1 MTGNRI
7 LLESGTNEVELLE
20 LYLDEGDG
28 DKYKR
33 WSFGLNVAKVKK
45 IVREADLK
53 KFSGR
58 KQRGPG
64 AQGVAGIDPQNPLV
78 MGMFEFMGTVIPLID
93 LSGWL
98 RMEPV
103 SKDRRMVLVTE
114 FNEVVSAFLVS
125 GVNRIHRVS
134 WQELESLQGN
144 MAKYAEGTI
153 IGTVK
158 LTNPDRILQVLDL
171 EQAMEDL
178 NPARDK
184 AAVDEVE
191 EVVDCV
197 YQALCADDSR
207 SMRNLVKLSLERGGF
222 EVEAYPNGL
231 EIWKALEE
239 ISQKVDKTGLP
250 VSEFIQLVVSDIEM
264 PGMDGHALTKR
275 IKEDPNLRDLTVYLF
290 SSLITNELLHKGEAV
305 GANRQYSKPQ
315 IATLVKQ
322 ARTDLNKLYKCKS
335 L

>member
-1 MTGNRI
+1 MTGSRI

-20 LYLDEGDG
+20 LYLDEGSG
-28 DKYKR
+28 DTYKR

-45 IVREADLK
+45 IVREADLT
-53 KFSGR
+53 KFSGHKHDGSVSR
-58 KQRGPG
+58 
-64 AQGVAGIDPQNPLV
+64 VASSIDTKSPLV
-78 MGMFEFMGTVIPLID
+78 LGIFEFMGTVIPLID

-103 SKDRRMVLVTE
+103 SKDQRMVLVTE

-134 WQELESLQGN
+134 WSELESLQGN

-184 AAVDEVE
+184 AALEEVE
-191 EVVDCV
+191 ESVECV
-197 YQALCADDSR
+197 YQAICADDSR
-207 SMRNLVKLSLERGGF
+207 SMRNLVKKSLHRGGF
-222 EVEAYPNGL
+222 EVEAYQNGL

-239 ISQKVDKTGLP
+239 ISAKVAKTGLH

-264 PGMDGHALTKR
+264 PGMDGHALTKK
-275 IKEDPNLRDLTVYLF
+275 IKKDPNLRDLTVYLF
-290 SSLITNELLHKGEAV
+290 SSLITEELLHKGDAV

-322 ARTDLNKLYKCKS
+322 ARLDLDELYKCKG
-335 L
+335 

>member
-1 MTGNRI
+1 MTGSRI

-20 LYLDEGDG
+20 LYLDEGSG
-28 DKYKR
+28 DSYKR

-53 KFSGR
+53 NFSGR
-58 KQRGPG
+58 KQDGSISR
-64 AQGVAGIDPQNPLV
+64 ASSSIDTKSPLV
-78 MGMFEFMGTVIPLID
+78 LGIFEFMGTVIPLID

-98 RMEPV
+98 HMEPV
-103 SKDRRMVLVTE
+103 TNERRMVLVTE
-114 FNEVVSAFLVS
+114 FNEIVSAFLVS

-134 WQELESLQGN
+134 WSELESLQGN

-158 LTNPDRILQVLDL
+158 LTDPDRILQVLDL

-184 AAVDEVE
+184 AALEEVE
-191 EVVDCV
+191 ESVECV

-207 SMRNLVKLSLERGGF
+207 SMRNLVKMSLERGGF
-222 EVEAYPNGL
+222 DVTAYPNGL

-239 ISQKVDKTGLP
+239 ISAKVSKTGLH
-250 VSEFIQLVVSDIEM
+250 VSEFIQIVVSDIEM

-290 SSLITNELLHKGEAV
+290 SSLINEELLHKGEAV

-322 ARTDLNKLYKCKS
+322 ARADLDGLYKGCI
-335 L
+335 

>member
-1 MTGNRI
+1 MTGNKI

-20 LYLDEGDG
+20 LYLDEGNG
-28 DKYKR
+28 DAYKR

-45 IVREADLK
+45 IVREVDLK
-53 KFSGR
+53 NFSGR
-58 KQRGPG
+58 KQNGSISR
-64 AQGVAGIDPQNPLV
+64 ASSSVDTKSPLV
-78 MGMFEFMGTVIPLID
+78 LGMFEFMGTVIPLID

-98 RMEPV
+98 HMEPV
-103 SKDRRMVLVTE
+103 TNERRMVLVTE

-125 GVNRIHRVS
+125 GVNRIHRIS
-134 WQELESLQGN
+134 WQDLESLQGN

-158 LTNPDRILQVLDL
+158 LTDPDRILQVLDL

-184 AAVDEVE
+184 AAIEEVE
-191 EVVDCV
+191 ESLECV

-207 SMRNLVKLSLERGGF
+207 AMRNLVKMSLERGGF
-222 EVEAYPNGL
+222 EVTAYQNGL

-239 ISQKVDKTGLP
+239 ISNKVKQTGIH
-250 VSEFIQLVVSDIEM
+250 VSEFVQIVVSDIEM

-275 IKEDPNLRDLTVYLF
+275 IKEDPYLRDLTVYLF
-290 SSLITNELLHKGEAV
+290 SSLITDELLHKGEAV

-322 ARTDLNKLYKCKS
+322 ARADLDELYKCRP
-335 L
+335 

>member
-1 MTGNRI
+1 MTGSKI

-20 LYLDEGDG
+20 LYLDEGSG
-28 DKYKR
+28 DSYKR

-53 KFSGR
+53 NFSGHKKEGSVSR
-58 KQRGPG
+58 
-64 AQGVAGIDPQNPLV
+64 VSSSIDTKSPLV
-78 MGMFEFMGTVIPLID
+78 LGMFEFMGTVIPLID

-134 WQELESLQGN
+134 WSELESLQGN

-158 LTNPDRILQVLDL
+158 LTDPDRILQVLDL

-178 NPARDK
+178 NPDRDK
-184 AAVDEVE
+184 AALEEVE
-191 EVVDCV
+191 ESVECV
-197 YQALCADDSR
+197 YQAICADDSR
-207 SMRNLVKLSLERGGF
+207 SMRNLVKNSLERGGF
-222 EVEAYPNGL
+222 EVDAYPNGL
-231 EIWKALEE
+231 EIWKALQE
-239 ISQKVDKTGLP
+239 ISAKVSKTGLH
-250 VSEFIQLVVSDIEM
+250 VSEFVQLIVSDIEM

-290 SSLITNELLHKGEAV
+290 SSLITEELLHKGDAV

-322 ARTDLNKLYKCKS
+322 ARVDLDDIYKCKG
-335 L
+335 

>member
-1 MTGNRI
+1 MTGSKI

-20 LYLDEGDG
+20 LYLDEGSG
-28 DKYKR
+28 DSYKR

-45 IVREADLK
+45 IIRENDLK
-53 KFSGR
+53 NFSGR
-58 KQRGPG
+58 KKHGSADQ
-64 AQGVAGIDPQNPLV
+64 VAPDIDTKNPLV
-78 MGMFEFMGTVIPLID
+78 LGLFEFMGSVIPLID

-103 SKDRRMVLVTE
+103 AKDQRVVLITE

-125 GVNRIHRVS
+125 GVNRIHRIS

-144 MAKYAEGTI
+144 MARYAEGTI

-158 LTNPDRILQVLDL
+158 LTDPDRILQVLDL

-178 NPARDK
+178 NPERDK
-184 AAVDEVE
+184 AAINEVE
-191 EVVDCV
+191 ESIDCV

-231 EIWKALEE
+231 EIWKALKE
-239 ISQKVDKTGLP
+239 ISEKVGKTGMH
-250 VSEFIQLVVSDIEM
+250 VSEFVQLVVSDIEM

-290 SSLITNELLHKGEAV
+290 SSLITDDLLHKGEAV

-315 IATLVKQ
+315 IATLVRQ
-322 ARTDLNKLYKCKS
+322 SREDLNKIYKCGA
-335 L
+335 